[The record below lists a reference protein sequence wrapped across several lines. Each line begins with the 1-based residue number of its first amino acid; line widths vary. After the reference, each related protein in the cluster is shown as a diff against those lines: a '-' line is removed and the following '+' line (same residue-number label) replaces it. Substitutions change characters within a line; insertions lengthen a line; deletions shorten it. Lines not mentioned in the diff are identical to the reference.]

1 MYTHIDTHT
10 LCSAFHH
17 QQPVLQFFTQELSV
31 QQFDSILTLTTQSL
45 YRPHNEGFS
54 PTRLLL
60 TSATIHKIWNFCT
73 SNQLATN
80 G

>member
-1 MYTHIDTHT
+1 MIPKYFSSTILYVYIYVYVYMYTHIDTHT

-45 YRPHNEGFS
+45 YRPHN
-54 PTRLLL
+54 
-60 TSATIHKIWNFCT
+60 
-73 SNQLATN
+73 
-80 G
+80 